1 MNKRYIVTGACGH
14 LGNTIVRRLVAAG
27 QEVRGLV
34 LPEESAEALTGVP
47 VQLYRGDVCDTES
60 LTPLFKNE
68 PEAEQIVIHTAGIV
82 TIASKHSEK
91 VRRVNVEGTANII
104 QMCLEHG
111 VRRLVHVSSVH
122 AIPEKTAGGTICEVA
137 HFSPD
142 DVVGLY
148 AKTKA
153 EATQLVLDSTRELG
167 LDAVVVHPSGI
178 IGPGDYGHGHLTQ
191 MVMDYLDG
199 RLTAC
204 VKGGYDFV
212 DVRDVADGCIAAAER
227 GRTGECYILS
237 NRFFEVRDILNKLH
251 VVSGRKALRVVLP
264 TWFAKASAP
273 LAELYYK
280 LRKQPPLFTRY
291 SLYTLGSNASFSHEK
306 ATAALQYR
314 PRPIE
319 VTLEDTVAW
328 LLAHNRVRPIKARV

>member
-153 EATQLVLDSTRELG
+153 EATDRKS
-167 LDAVVVHPSGI
+167 VV
-178 IGPGDYGHGHLTQ
+178 
-191 MVMDYLDG
+191 
-199 RLTAC
+199 
-204 VKGGYDFV
+204 
-212 DVRDVADGCIAAAER
+212 
-227 GRTGECYILS
+227 
-237 NRFFEVRDILNKLH
+237 
-251 VVSGRKALRVVLP
+251 
-264 TWFAKASAP
+264 
-273 LAELYYK
+273 
-280 LRKQPPLFTRY
+280 
-291 SLYTLGSNASFSHEK
+291 
-306 ATAALQYR
+306 
-314 PRPIE
+314 
-319 VTLEDTVAW
+319 
-328 LLAHNRVRPIKARV
+328 